1 MTPLPPLF
9 ISHHVIH
16 TIHTETPPLS
26 FYFANPPYTILQN
39 LVNYAAS
46 QHKQEKTMFDFKDV
60 EKKYQDLTKQ
70 IQQLNEFWLNAII
83 SSLKQFTK

>member
-1 MTPLPPLF
+1 
-9 ISHHVIH
+9 
-16 TIHTETPPLS
+16 
-26 FYFANPPYTILQN
+26 
-39 LVNYAAS
+39 
-46 QHKQEKTMFDFKDV
+46 MFDFKDV